1 MSSKLP
7 LSTFILIFALTIL
20 NCWWHLGQSIPD
32 LTASPLFD
40 QKRQIDELQNR
51 SDENNHDLYSRG
63 GGKKQDEVVKEKEK
77 KEEKEE
83 KEEKERG
90 NVKEEGLLDWLLE
103 QQERKATLAAAC
115 AKDPR
120 WGKYIFR
127 HLRHNKGSRPHP
139 KRMKFR
145 KSSKRPLTP
154 HPPPFSESY
163 VTSFFF
169 QNS

>member
-1 MSSKLP
+1 MWEGGKSCVLESSWTMSSKLP
-7 LSTFILIFALTIL
+7 LSTFILIFALKIL

-63 GGKKQDEVVKEKEK
+63 GGKKQDEVVM
-77 KEEKEE
+77 EEKEM
-83 KEEKERG
+83 G
-90 NVKEEGLLDWLLE
+90 NVREGGLLDWLLE

-120 WGKYIFR
+120 REKIYF
-127 HLRHNKGSRPHP
+127 
-139 KRMKFR
+139 
-145 KSSKRPLTP
+145 SSFER
-154 HPPPFSESY
+154 
-163 VTSFFF
+163 
-169 QNS
+169 Q

>member
-1 MSSKLP
+1 MESSWTMSSKLP

-63 GGKKQDEVVKEKEK
+63 GGKKQDEVVMEKEK
-77 KEEKEE
+77 KEE

-90 NVKEEGLLDWLLE
+90 NVKEGGLLDWLLE

-115 AKDPR
+115 AKDSR
-120 WGKYIFR
+120 WENIF
-127 HLRHNKGSRPHP
+127 
-139 KRMKFR
+139 F
-145 KSSKRPLTP
+145 
-154 HPPPFSESY
+154 
-163 VTSFFF
+163 VI
-169 QNS
+169 

>member
-1 MSSKLP
+1 MESSWTMSSKLP

-63 GGKKQDEVVKEKEK
+63 GGKKQDEVVMEKKEK
-77 KEEKEE
+77 K
-83 KEEKERG
+83 EKERG
-90 NVKEEGLLDWLLE
+90 NVKEGGLLDWLLE

-120 WGKYIFR
+120 WEKYIFR
-127 HLRHNKGSRPHP
+127 HLRHNKKH
-139 KRMKFR
+139 
-145 KSSKRPLTP
+145 LV
-154 HPPPFSESY
+154 FSNSPDDDI
-163 VTSFFF
+163 VDF
-169 QNS
+169 QVEELPDHKLPQRFP